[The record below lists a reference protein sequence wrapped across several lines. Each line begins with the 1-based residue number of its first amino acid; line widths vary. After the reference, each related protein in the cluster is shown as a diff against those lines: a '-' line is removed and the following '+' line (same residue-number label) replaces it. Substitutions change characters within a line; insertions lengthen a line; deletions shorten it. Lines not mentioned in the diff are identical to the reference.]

1 MAMDDL
7 HALKDD
13 MNAFIVGHGMLRF
26 NAYVSDEMNSVLW
39 DSNGDPDSWKN
50 FVELAKT
57 AGVAFLTM
65 SEDTLEKEDLE
76 FLMERLQ
83 NSATTLD
90 DELDEARILKQ
101 HVGKLGFIQVGFS
114 YQGTMFIWEASAN
127 WYDRYQV
134 LLESSDDFGS
144 IILDERNRYDD
155 DDER

>member
-1 MAMDDL
+1 
-7 HALKDD
+7 
-13 MNAFIVGHGMLRF
+13 
-26 NAYVSDEMNSVLW
+26 
-39 DSNGDPDSWKN
+39 
-50 FVELAKT
+50 VELAKT

>member
-26 NAYVSDEMNSVLW
+26 NAYVSEEMNSVLW
-39 DSNGDPDSWKN
+39 DANGDPESWKN
-50 FVELAKT
+50 FIELAKA
-57 AGVAFLTM
+57 AGVAFLTA

-90 DELDEARILKQ
+90 DEMDDARSLKQ
-101 HVGKLGFIQVGFS
+101 HVGKLGFIQIGFS
-114 YQGTMFIWEASAN
+114 YQGTMFIWEASAS
-127 WYDRYQV
+127 WYDRYQI

-144 IILDERNRYDD
+144 IILDERNRYEDD
-155 DDER
+155 DDR